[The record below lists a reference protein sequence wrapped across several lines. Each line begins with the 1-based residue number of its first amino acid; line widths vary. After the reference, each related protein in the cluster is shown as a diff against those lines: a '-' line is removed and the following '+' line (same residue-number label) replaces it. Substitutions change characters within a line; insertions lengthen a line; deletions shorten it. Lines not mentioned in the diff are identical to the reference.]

1 MAADEA
7 NDLKQAR
14 IGVNLSESE
23 QGNLK
28 DLGEQSKRQ
37 AANYL
42 RLKEQLKILNETIK
56 RVHVAENDSQL

>member
-7 NDLKQAR
+7 NDLKQAQ

>member
-7 NDLKQAR
+7 NELKQAQ

-28 DLGEQSKRQ
+28 NLGEQSKRQ

-42 RLKEQLKILNETIK
+42 RLIEQLKILNETIK
-56 RVHVAENDSQL
+56 RVHVAENDSKL